1 MSRRHLLTIIGCTLF
16 LLVSSSCGQKG
27 ARSVEEIE
35 ESLVIA
41 KPDTSL
47 YGTLKS
53 VRPDSL
59 VFISEFDEQPITC
72 IYDEARGRKQFFG
85 SLTEGN
91 RYALLIDPEEKAAI
105 RMVNLTE
112 LSGQWFYDLEE
123 QRGMTF
129 TAAGALSSINPKDVS
144 FKKWKFHNGK
154 IVLYYTDI
162 EAVVSDSREYE
173 SDTIEIESLTSENL
187 DFQFRGEKLHCTR
200 QHGPIKLK
208 IQI

>member
-16 LLVSSSCGQKG
+16 LLLSSGCGQKG

-41 KPDTSL
+41 KPDTSF

-53 VRPDSL
+53 VQSDSL
-59 VFISEFDEQPITC
+59 HFISEFDEQPVAC
-72 IYDEARGRKQFFG
+72 IYDEARGRNQIYG

-91 RYALLIDPEEKAAI
+91 RYAILIDPEAKAAI

-123 QRGMTF
+123 QRGFTF

-144 FKKWKFHNGK
+144 FKKWKFYNGK
-154 IVLYYTDI
+154 IILYFTDI
-162 EAVVSDSREYE
+162 EAVVSDAREYQT
-173 SDTIEIESLTSENL
+173 DTIDIERLSNENL
-187 DFQFRGEKLHCTR
+187 DFVFRGEKMHCTR
-200 QHGPIKLK
+200 QHGPIKL
-208 IQI
+208 QIKV

>member
-1 MSRRHLLTIIGCTLF
+1 MSRRHLLIIIGCTLF
-16 LLVSSSCGQKG
+16 LLVCSSCGRKG

-41 KPDTSL
+41 KPDTSF

-59 VFISEFDEQPITC
+59 LFISEFDGQLVSC
-72 IYDEARGRKQFFG
+72 VYDEARGRNQIYG
-85 SLTEGN
+85 SLTECN
-91 RYALLIDPEEKAAI
+91 RYALLIDPEEKAVI

-112 LSGQWFYDLEE
+112 LSGQWFYDREE

-154 IVLYYTDI
+154 IVLYYTDL
-162 EAVVSDSREYE
+162 EAVVSDSREYQ
-173 SDTIEIESLTSENL
+173 SDTIDIESLSSEIL
-187 DFQFRGEKLHCTR
+187 DFSFRGEKLHCTR

-208 IQI
+208 IKV